1 MNRLVVALLIA
12 GQSALAQKLPPVAQ
26 PLKVDPAA
34 TVPKL
39 ESIVVRNESDL
50 APIVER
56 YSADQ
61 QSINR
66 RYDAGDSPEQ
76 RKRLRAFATTW
87 RQRLAELDFGKLN
100 AEGKADY
107 VLLDNHLKHQIAELD
122 RTDRKRTETAP
133 LLPFADIAVRPDAPA
148 VPAVATAPASS
159 A

>member
-1 MNRLVVALLIA
+1 MNRYVIAALVIA
-12 GQSALAQKLPPVAQ
+12 GQNALAQKLPPVAG

-39 ESIVVRNESDL
+39 ESIMVRNESDL

-66 RYDAGDSPEQ
+66 RYDASDSPEQ

-100 AEGKADY
+100 AEG
-107 VLLDNHLKHQIAELD
+107 
-122 RTDRKRTETAP
+122 
-133 LLPFADIAVRPDAPA
+133 
-148 VPAVATAPASS
+148 
-159 A
+159 